1 MSCRGRDVD
10 GDSGSDVFQSQRGPF
25 DPHTDAI
32 LHWFVKTSKMSL
44 LGILTGEE
52 EQMRIEGD
60 VAVFFVTLQN
70 VANQAQLQ

>member
-10 GDSGSDVFQSQRGPF
+10 GDSGSDVFQSQRGLIN
-25 DPHTDAI
+25 PHTDAI
-32 LHWFVKTSKMSL
+32 LPWFVQASKMSL

-52 EQMRIEGD
+52 EQVRIEGD
-60 VAVFFVTLQN
+60 EAVFFVTLQN